1 MSFEK
6 VADVVDDVCAGK
18 RERGKIYPSKP
29 HYIDETVRP

>member
-18 RERGKIYPSKP
+18 RERGKIYPQNHS
-29 HYIDETVRP
+29 I